1 MADAPS
7 EKRRALAA
15 RLRELRT
22 EGFRNRPLNRKEVG
36 KLLGEAM
43 NRPAGPYAARRV
55 GDFENPEAKSPP
67 PLDALRGY
75 AQIFGNGSAELLEDE
90 LLALRRGI
98 DGPPPGPDGVADGD
112 GDGEPTAGRRRAVVA
127 VTVAVGLAVIVAAFF
142 LGRADKPAEATF
154 CPRDTEIRPA
164 AGGLATVCARDVRLR
179 PSPSAPS
186 DQALG
191 TVRSG
196 DTFTVDRYSST
207 GSWVHGIAHL
217 ESGDVE
223 GWIEGGW
230 FCPPAGTGSPA
241 TACDEP

>member
-1 MADAPS
+1 MADTPS
-7 EKRRALAA
+7 ENRRALAA

-22 EGFRNRPLNRKEVG
+22 GGFRNRPLNRKEVG

-43 NRPAGPYAARRV
+43 NRPAGAYAARRV

-98 DGPPPGPDGVADGD
+98 DGPPPDPGADSDNGTD
-112 GDGEPTAGRRRAVVA
+112 PADGRRR
-127 VTVAVGLAVIVAAFF
+127 TVLIVAAFVVLAAVVAAF
-142 LGRADKPAEATF
+142 LLGRADKPAEATY
-154 CPRDTEIRPA
+154 CARDTEIRPA
-164 AGGLATVCARDVRLR
+164 AGGLATICARDVRLR

-207 GSWVHGIAHL
+207 GSWVHGTAHL

-230 FCPPAGTGSPA
+230 FCPPAGSGSRA